1 MKLCILTKCFYCK
14 NRIKEIIINSMRYK
28 KKRYLSSNTC
38 CGVRTGGAGSGSS
51 DGSLYY
57 YKLIEYNVV
66 LNILILSP
74 SF

>member
-1 MKLCILTKCFYCK
+1 
-14 NRIKEIIINSMRYK
+14 MRYI